1 MTSTHMPAWA
11 GSATP
16 ESGEALTAANGQGFR
31 GQGTTDSGDC
41 ANADAERKRF
51 ERLRALLALRGHELH
66 ATDGGIYLV
75 RRWGLC
81 RDLRDLAAVE
91 GFARQVGVAL

>member
-1 MTSTHMPAWA
+1 MNAAHVEAPGAEGVGGRA
-11 GSATP
+11 REGQQHRDSAH
-16 ESGEALTAANGQGFR
+16 
-31 GQGTTDSGDC
+31 
-41 ANADAERKRF
+41 ADAERKRF